1 MTSQQRRQGL
11 GNSWPL
17 VQVAYQSR
25 FRRKEG
31 KEAMENLVMMINGKR
46 CGNHDL
52 PFSCDVT
59 HFCTGSHS
67 RIKVMLVYVEMTLL
81 HGRAKLLI
89 LA

>member
-1 MTSQQRRQGL
+1 
-11 GNSWPL
+11 
-17 VQVAYQSR
+17 
-25 FRRKEG
+25 
-31 KEAMENLVMMINGKR
+31 MMINGKR